1 MIFYVNGALLHLRA
15 AQWLPCAVVNGNL
28 SPSAF
33 GEILCVMPLTSLTRI
48 PAFPRLTSWSLMLIV
63 QILLESLDH
72 CLFIGDSVSDVQ
84 GE

>member
-1 MIFYVNGALLHLRA
+1 
-15 AQWLPCAVVNGNL
+15 
-28 SPSAF
+28 
-33 GEILCVMPLTSLTRI
+33 LCVMPLTSLTRI